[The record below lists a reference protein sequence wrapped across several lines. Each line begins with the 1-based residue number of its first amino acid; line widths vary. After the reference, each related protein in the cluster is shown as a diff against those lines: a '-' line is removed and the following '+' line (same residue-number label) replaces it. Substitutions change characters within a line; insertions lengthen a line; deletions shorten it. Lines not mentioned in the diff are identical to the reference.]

1 MINIIIMLI
10 LLAMCI
16 LSVYVAIHS
25 YCEMRKAQNMLYE
38 QRQEWLVVK
47 SKLSMIEKYCRDY
60 TEGKNGFTELRN
72 IGNIVHDGSGDL
84 WELGIK

>member
-1 MINIIIMLI
+1 MIFIVVMMI

-25 YCEMRKAQNMLYE
+25 YCEMQKARNMLYE
-38 QRQEWLVVK
+38 QRQEWLALK
-47 SKLSMIEKYCRDY
+47 SKLSMIEKYYRDY
-60 TEGKNGFTELRN
+60 AEGRNGFTELRN

-84 WELGIK
+84 WEIGIK